1 MKILGPLA
9 FLYLVLAAA
18 FHSVVGII
26 SGMFGPVALVCICI
40 IALDIL
46 RKRNQ

>member
-46 RKRNQ
+46 RKRN